1 MRAGGGTGTRAE
13 GSTWPRRPP
22 RRRLAAALLALLAIV
37 PTAAG
42 AHPSADGDDDRLRRT
57 RSQLVE
63 AQEGLDTV
71 EAQVA
76 ATQEQLSL
84 VEASLAAA
92 TARLADL
99 EARLAAGHA
108 ALEAARARTD
118 QATRKL
124 AGETRQ
130 LEALLAELAEREDR
144 FDRRVAA
151 TYKYGTVSYADTLV
165 EARSFSDFVTSYHYV
180 RSALDHESILIHE
193 FGVLTRKVRERRAE
207 VDRLRDVAVA
217 EQRAARQARDEI
229 AELSMQQRQVT
240 EHIAADQ
247 AERQRALESL
257 ERTRHD
263 YEALVSSLQAES
275 DRLAAELR
283 RSRWRAGA
291 APGAGMLAWPTDG
304 APGSGFGWRTHPIFG
319 TRRFHSGVDVAGPIG
334 QTIVAAAEGLVVSAG
349 FRGGYGLAVVI
360 DHGGGL
366 ATLYAHQSRLTVSDG
381 QIVGRGQRIG
391 EIGSSGYSTGP
402 HLHYEVRVDGQPQ
415 DPMRWY

>member
-1 MRAGGGTGTRAE
+1 MRAGGSVGTRA
-13 GSTWPRRPP
+13 GRSTCPRRSRPS
-22 RRRLAAALLALLAIV
+22 RLAAPLIALLAIV

-42 AHPSADGDDDRLRRT
+42 AHPGGGAADERFEQT

-71 EAQVA
+71 ESQVA
-76 ATQEQLSL
+76 ETKQQLDA
-84 VEASLAAA
+84 VEASLAGA

-99 EARLAAGHA
+99 EAQLAATHA

-124 AGETRQ
+124 AGETRR
-130 LEALLAELAEREDR
+130 LEALVTELAEREER

-151 TYKYGTVSYADTLV
+151 AYKYGTVSYADTLV

-180 RSALDHESILIHE
+180 RSALDHESLLIHE

-207 VDRLRDVAVA
+207 VDRLRDVAVG
-217 EQRAARQARDEI
+217 EQRAARLARDEI
-229 AELSMQQRQVT
+229 ADLSSEQRQLT
-240 EHIAADQ
+240 EHVAADR
-247 AERQRALESL
+247 AERQRALDSL
-257 ERTRHD
+257 ERTRHE

-283 RSRWRAGA
+283 LSRWRAGS
-291 APGAGMLAWPTDG
+291 APGAGTLAWPTDG

-319 TRRFHSGVDVAGPIG
+319 TRRFHSGVDIAGPVG

-349 FRGGYGLAVVI
+349 FRGGYGLTVVI

-366 ATLYAHQSRLTVSDG
+366 ATLYAHQSRLAVSEG
-381 QIVGRGQRIG
+381 QVVGRGHKIG

-402 HLHYEVRVDGQPQ
+402 HLHYEVRVGGQPQ